1 MMDSKALLAENNILK
16 KRLHNYT
23 IIQQKLIDAND
34 KIDRQLE
41 VYKKINRYVKM
52 MVETSSLQDFGNIIA
67 EGFIDVFQFE
77 SALVIF
83 EKHDIT
89 SVSSEG
95 IDTDKYDIN
104 HLYESILKSVSNKN
118 SKKPVY
124 LNQSLIRSNTY
135 LNKFESVL
143 YRKFTSNKDQY
154 NFVIVGLVS
163 KKHAFNYDKLNPE
176 QLILLDNFSGQI
188 HSVFKQRLYG
198 VNLKYQK
205 DKYRSIIANMKLG
218 LLEVDNHDRI
228 LMSNPSFS
236 EMSGYQEEELIGK
249 LASDVL
255 LKEEDH
261 KKMKGT
267 IAERSQNISS
277 VYELTVNN
285 KEGDER
291 TWLIS
296 GAPNYDIDGNVIGSI
311 GIHLDI
317 TNQKKT
323 EQNLNNANKDLKK
336 INHELDTFVYRVS
349 HDLRTPLLSIIGL
362 IDLIKTNT
370 ASDIGEQNLEF
381 INLIDQSANRLDN
394 TIQEILNYS
403 RNSRLDL
410 DIHPLNIKT
419 IVHNICKDLKFVNTS
434 IQFDTNFNDIEFI
447 NTDKTRIETV
457 LKNLLSNAVKYHS
470 PYVAN
475 PVVKFNIEEQG
486 ANYIIII
493 SDNGSGIPK
502 ESIDKIFNMF
512 FRGTTKSKGTGLGLF
527 IVKEMVEKLNGSIA
541 VESIINI
548 GTKFTIKIPN
558 LKI

>member
-1 MMDSKALLAENNILK
+1 
-16 KRLHNYT
+16 
-23 IIQQKLIDAND
+23 
-34 KIDRQLE
+34 
-41 VYKKINRYVKM
+41 
-52 MVETSSLQDFGNIIA
+52 
-67 EGFIDVFQFE
+67 
-77 SALVIF
+77 
-83 EKHDIT
+83 
-89 SVSSEG
+89 
-95 IDTDKYDIN
+95 
-104 HLYESILKSVSNKN
+104 
-118 SKKPVY
+118 
-124 LNQSLIRSNTY
+124 
-135 LNKFESVL
+135 
-143 YRKFTSNKDQY
+143 
-154 NFVIVGLVS
+154 
-163 KKHAFNYDKLNPE
+163 
-176 QLILLDNFSGQI
+176 
-188 HSVFKQRLYG
+188 
-198 VNLKYQK
+198 
-205 DKYRSIIANMKLG
+205 IIANMKLG

-447 NTDKTRIETV
+447 NTDKTR
-457 LKNLLSNAVKYHS
+457 
-470 PYVAN
+470 
-475 PVVKFNIEEQG
+475 
-486 ANYIIII
+486 
-493 SDNGSGIPK
+493 
-502 ESIDKIFNMF
+502 
-512 FRGTTKSKGTGLGLF
+512 
-527 IVKEMVEKLNGSIA
+527 
-541 VESIINI
+541 
-548 GTKFTIKIPN
+548 
-558 LKI
+558 